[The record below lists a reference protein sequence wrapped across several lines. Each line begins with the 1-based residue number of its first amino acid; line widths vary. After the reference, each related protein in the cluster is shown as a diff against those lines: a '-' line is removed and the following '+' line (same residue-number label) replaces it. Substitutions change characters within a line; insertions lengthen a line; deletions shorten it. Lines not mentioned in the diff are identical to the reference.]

1 MRRGLGLREP
11 PPWEEPGWDRSVD
24 EWITEQLEQLGLHQ
38 TGPMEPRPRPWSIVL
53 TIPTSGGTC
62 YFKTTAPE
70 MANDAAITDA
80 LAREAPHLVLT
91 PMAVD
96 PDRRWMLLPH
106 GGTRLRDVLEE
117 KREIGHWERI
127 LPACAELQRGLQGR
141 DAELGSMGAF
151 DRRPLSLPRLL
162 AGLLDDPEWLMI
174 GEPGGLS
181 EEQLRQLRDL
191 QPRFGL
197 ACAELEAAGIG
208 PSIQHDDLHDGNVL
222 VEGDGYRLI
231 DWGDA
236 GVAHPFATLLVTLRS
251 VGQAFGLGEWSPFR
265 SAAPELDRLRDA
277 YLEPWSDRRRPG
289 SVSWWRSPPGR
300 GWSAGRASGLRP
312 CPTRPTRRS
321 PSQEAR
327 CPAGLRSCW
336 SRRRRE
342 PRAAWFRPPC
352 RSGAGR

>member
-70 MANDAAITDA
+70 MANDAAITDG

-191 QPRFGL
+191 QPRYGL
-197 ACAELEAAGIG
+197 ACAELEAAGIR

-265 SAAPELDRLRDA
+265 PAAPELDRLRDA
-277 YLEPWSDRRRPG
+277 YLEPWSDRL
-289 SVSWWRSPPGR
+289 SPAR
-300 GWSAGRASGLRP
+300 LR
-312 CPTRPTRRS
+312 
-321 PSQEAR
+321 ELVA
-327 CPAGLRSCW
+327 L
-336 SRRRRE
+336 
-342 PRAAWFRPPC
+342 AAWTGMVSRARVWLAAMPHATDAEIAE
-352 RSGAGR
+352 SGSAVPGWLEELLVSAPA